1 MRLVAVAAL
10 AALACLAGGV
20 LAGEQSQRMP
30 QPAACAA
37 RLRPA
42 AAGAA
47 GPRLRGCLSALPFRP
62 VAAPV
67 RAGASLGLSTL
78 VASRLLPRADE
89 FDEAEVAANADT
101 VAQPPAAGAAMEG
114 SDLGKSGR
122 AEAADEFASSAAD
135 ALDAQEEAEEEDEAA
150 DEFEFNAPAEAQASQ
165 SGDKAK
171 PASKSTAAG
180 APAARNN
187 LPQTWEWEI
196 LALTVVLAYVG
207 AFFLG
212 SSVNSSLAAAW
223 FNEFGDAGKL
233 LPASFSTTQICSDPG
248 SPFNKETPSAFRYY
262 ATGRARTRGL
272 VVSLDL
278 LPRQDLLSWVLAAL
292 SGDED
297 TITVEVFMDPSA
309 VDPFVLAA
317 APRRDRR
324 RIQKEARDLMAFA
337 SVVDPRKVD
346 RGLAGL
352 SILTDTK
359 DALNCL
365 SSSVVAILGRHSPA
379 LPTNRYAGDADS
391 AASSSGASAVLPDDT
406 DVERAADPLFRLLHI
421 TDRVPSYDRGVE
433 LLSNQAVRF
442 KFKLPTASRMG
453 ELEEL
458 MRLAL
463 DVADRAA
470 SIKISKEAL
479 KRNKDMRA
487 RLEQIETEE
496 RDAEEGKVQIDENIL
511 AKRAHLETLKKTDR
525 AAYLKERKRLETKMI
540 RKRTKMVR
548 K

>member
-1 MRLVAVAAL
+1 M
-10 AALACLAGGV
+10 
-20 LAGEQSQRMP
+20 
-30 QPAACAA
+30 
-37 RLRPA
+37 
-42 AAGAA
+42 
-47 GPRLRGCLSALPFRP
+47 
-62 VAAPV
+62 
-67 RAGASLGLSTL
+67 
-78 VASRLLPRADE
+78 PRADE
-89 FDEAEVAANADT
+89 FDNAELAANTDP
-101 VAQPPAAGAAMEG
+101 VAQPPASGAAGEGSDVDEFDQGDAAAAFAASAGAALDE
-114 SDLGKSGR
+114 
-122 AEAADEFASSAAD
+122 EADED
-135 ALDAQEEAEEEDEAA
+135 EDEDEVE
-150 DEFEFNAPAEAQASQ
+150 DEFDAPAATPAPE
-165 SGDKAK
+165 SGDSAK
-171 PASKSTAAG
+171 PAGKPAAAAAS
-180 APAARNN
+180 APASRNN

-196 LALTVVLAYVG
+196 LALTVVVAYVG

-212 SSVNSSLAAAW
+212 SSVNTSLATAW
-223 FNEFGDAGKL
+223 FNQFGESGKL
-233 LPASFSTTQICSDPG
+233 LPASFSTTQICSDAG

-278 LPRQDLLSWVLAAL
+278 LPRQDLLSWVLSAI

-297 TITVEVFMDPSA
+297 TVTVEVFMDPSA

-365 SSSVVAILGRHSPA
+365 SSSVIATLGRHSPA

-391 AASSSGASAVLPDDT
+391 SSATGAAAFLPDDT
-406 DVERAADPLFRLLHI
+406 DVPRADDPLFRLLHI

-442 KFKLPTASRMG
+442 KFKLPPASRME

-479 KRNKDMRA
+479 KRNKDMRS

-496 RDAEEGKVQIDENIL
+496 RDAEEGKSQIDENML

-525 AAYLKERKRLETKMI
+525 AAYLKERKRLETKML

>member
-1 MRLVAVAAL
+1 MPRPLV
-10 AALACLAGGV
+10 
-20 LAGEQSQRMP
+20 
-30 QPAACAA
+30 
-37 RLRPA
+37 
-42 AAGAA
+42 
-47 GPRLRGCLSALPFRP
+47 P
-62 VAAPV
+62 VA
-67 RAGASLGLSTL
+67 TCL
-78 VASRLLPRADE
+78 VPRADE
-89 FDEAEVAANADT
+89 FDQAELAANADP
-101 VAQPPAAGAAMEG
+101 VAQPPAAGAAGEG
-114 SDLGKSGR
+114 SDV
-122 AEAADEFASSAAD
+122 DEFDQGDAAAALASSAAA
-135 ALDAQEEAEEEDEAA
+135 ALDAEEEEEEAEDDAEDEF
-150 DEFEFNAPAEAQASQ
+150 DAPAATPAPE

-171 PASKSTAAG
+171 SASKPAGAA

-212 SSVNSSLAAAW
+212 SSVNSSLATAW
-223 FNEFGDAGKL
+223 FNQFGDTGKL

-278 LPRQDLLSWVLAAL
+278 LPRQDLLSWVLAAV

-365 SSSVVAILGRHSPA
+365 SSSVIATLGRHSPA

-391 AASSSGASAVLPDDT
+391 STASGAGSFLPDDT

-496 RDAEEGKVQIDENIL
+496 RDAEEGKVQIDENLL

-525 AAYLKERKRLETKMI
+525 AAYLKERKRLETKML